1 MLVTL
6 RQLQYIIA
14 VSETGSFSKAADVV
28 SAEQST
34 VSQQIRVLED
44 RLGVLIF
51 DRKSLPVKLTPEG
64 EKIVLQA
71 KEIIDKVEGMLLPF
85 KVKPNRFGW
94 FLNINLSKLKIGI
107 FLNKEMSFFFTIFAL
122 YLLWK

>member
-14 VSETGSFSKAADVV
+14 VSETGSFSKAADLVA
-28 SAEQST
+28 AEQST

-44 RLGVLIF
+44 RLGISIF

-64 EKIVLQA
+64 EKIVMQA
-71 KEIIDKVEGMLLPF
+71 KEIIDKVEDMLLPF
-85 KVKPNRFGW
+85 KFKPNRFG
-94 FLNINLSKLKIGI
+94 
-107 FLNKEMSFFFTIFAL
+107 
-122 YLLWK
+122 

>member
-28 SAEQST
+28 AAEQST

-44 RLGVLIF
+44 RLGVTIF

-64 EKIVLQA
+64 EKIVFQA
-71 KEIIDKVEGMLLPF
+71 KEIIDKVEDMLMPF
-85 KVKPNRFGW
+85 KVKPNRFG
-94 FLNINLSKLKIGI
+94 
-107 FLNKEMSFFFTIFAL
+107 
-122 YLLWK
+122 